1 MKDWV
6 RATIDRA
13 DHLQWFGWALIA
25 ATTLLLGVSAQ
36 AVTSISQGYQVE
48 KPIPVGSLVSLT
60 AETSDTVETATIE
73 NSPRLLG
80 VVVTGGSSML
90 ALGSGNDSEVQV
102 ATGGSARVL
111 VSSIN
116 GAVKQGDQITASPI
130 AGVGMKATGNAKV
143 VGVAQSDMTKTAK
156 EEVDHEGG
164 KQTVDLGNVP
174 VVVNVSYHYEHPE
187 KTIIPAA
194 LQNVA
199 NAMAGRQVEPLPIIV
214 SAALFIIMLAV
225 VMSIVFAM
233 IRSSIIS
240 VGRNPLAQSA
250 VWRNVIQLSG
260 LVILIVI
267 GCVGAIYFML
277 RVL

>member
-6 RATIDRA
+6 WGTVSRAGY
-13 DHLQWFGWALIA
+13 LQILGWALV
-25 ATTLLLGVSAQ
+25 ATCAVLVGTSAY
-36 AVTSISQGYQVE
+36 ALTSISQGYQVE
-48 KPIPVGSLVSLT
+48 ASVPVGSLVSLT
-60 AETSDTVETATIE
+60 TDTSDTVEAATID
-73 NSPRLLG
+73 NSSRLLG

-90 ALGSGNDSEVQV
+90 SLGSGADSEVQV

-111 VSSIN
+111 VSDIN
-116 GAVKQGDQITASPI
+116 GEVKQGDQITASPI
-130 AGVGMKATGNAKV
+130 TGVGMRATGNTKV
-143 VGVAQSDMTKTAK
+143 VGVAQASMTKTA
-156 EEVDHEGG
+156 EEEIDHDG
-164 KQTVDLGNVP
+164 KRTVSLGNVP
-174 VVVNVSYHYEHPE
+174 VVVNVSYHYENPE

-194 LQNVA
+194 IQNVA

-214 SAALFIIMLAV
+214 SAALFIIMLIV

-260 LVILIVI
+260 LVMLIVA
-267 GCVGAIYFML
+267 GCLGAIYFIL